1 MSVYMLAV
9 MAGAAVLAAWLCV
22 RVPRLVPNSI
32 PAAFAW
38 VAAALGCG
46 IAGRPLIELTR
57 RTLGPD
63 AAALLVVLP
72 GSVCVFLA
80 VGFSTL
86 VVLRSLEPSD

>member
-1 MSVYMLAV
+1 MGVYLVAV
-9 MAGAAVLAAWLCV
+9 MVGAATIAAWLFV
-22 RVPRLVPNSI
+22 RVPRLVPTSI

-46 IAGRPLIELTR
+46 FAGRPLIELTSR
-57 RTLGPD
+57 AFGPN